1 MLPNVGPWEMI
12 VILLVAFLVFGSK
25 RLPEVARGIGKGI
38 REFRREISGVTD
50 EINGTRDAV
59 RNAFSPPPVSASKEE
74 SEKKDE
80 DVRNPSD
87 PVIL

>member
-59 RNAFSPPPVSASKEE
+59 RNAPPPASAFEDE
-74 SEKKDE
+74 SEKKEE
-80 DVRNPSD
+80 DARNPSD